1 MLDLIVQMVINCW
14 YFIVNLFVINKE
26 IFARLRFSASKESVS
41 IGARDLNNSVISS
54 IGDIPQ
60 TEAGIHAIAATT
72 DPSIGDIAQTEVG
85 IDRIVATTGPIIG
98 DNVTTTSAASNPT
111 TVEDSTENENL
122 QFTDNSTSTRSHT
135 SDSLFFIRDSYGCR
149 QHHVI
154 PAVNTTNAN

>member
-14 YFIVNLFVINKE
+14 YFIVNLFVNNE
-26 IFARLRFSASKESVS
+26 YVS
-41 IGARDLNNSVISS
+41 IGARDLNNSVI
-54 IGDIPQ
+54 GDIPE
-60 TEAGIHAIAATT
+60 TEVGIHGIAATT
-72 DPSIGDIAQTEVG
+72 DPSIGDIPQTEVG
-85 IDRIVATTGPIIG
+85 IHGIVATTGPNIG
-98 DNVTTTSAASNPT
+98 DIITTTSGASNPT
-111 TVEDSTENENL
+111 TEEESTENENL